1 MSATDFFRYRRAATK
16 VAAICA
22 LALTHPASGQPV
34 AVTDADIERAKR
46 SQPTITE
53 QDIELARKK
62 YRMPSEEELRRIPVP
77 ANPNIDALPQ
87 PEVAHPLD
95 LEAIAKGYATNAGA
109 IAQAQGLNAGPSLLI
124 FISFSM
130 PEAALK
136 RLVDQAARA
145 KATLMIRGLVNGSLR
160 DTVMRTQGL
169 IGNRQVDAQIDPQ
182 AFDRFA
188 ITATPSFV
196 LLRDGAKPES
206 CASGSCLSP
215 EAFAATAGDVSLDY
229 ALEYIQ
235 RAAPRFS
242 QDAARF
248 LKRIRG

>member
-1 MSATDFFRYRRAATK
+1 MSATDFFRYRRMAAQL
-16 VAAICA
+16 AAVGA
-22 LALTHPASGQPV
+22 LALTQHALGQTV
-34 AVTDADIERAKR
+34 SDADIERAKR
-46 SQPTITE
+46 SQPIITE

-62 YRMPSEEELRRIPVP
+62 YRMPSDEELRRVPVP
-77 ANPNIDALPQ
+77 SSPRIEALPQ
-87 PEVAHPLD
+87 PEVARPLD
-95 LEAIAKGYATNAGA
+95 LEAIAKGYAANTDAM
-109 IAQAQGLNAGPSLLI
+109 AQAQGLSTGPSLLI

-130 PEAALK
+130 PEATLK

-145 KATLMIRGLVNGSLR
+145 KATLLIRGLVNGSLR
-160 DTVMRTQGL
+160 DTVVRMQDL

-182 AFDRFA
+182 AFGRFA

-196 LLRDGAKPES
+196 LVRDGAKPES

-215 EAFAATAGDVSLDY
+215 EAFAATTGDVSLDY
-229 ALEYIQ
+229 ALEYMQ